1 MCRMYIY
8 QDLLLVFPLSLFIL
22 YPNSATK
29 LARQRYHCL
38 FFILLVP
45 ANGSPVAMQ
54 PLNRSL
60 LPHHNCRP
68 SASLLNSTVIASML
82 GQVRA
87 EHAARCG
94 LN

>member
-29 LARQRYHCL
+29 LARQRYR
-38 FFILLVP
+38 
-45 ANGSPVAMQ
+45 SPPQFSFGGKRKRIYGRNATTQ
-54 PLNRSL
+54 PLVAPPL
-60 LPHHNCRP
+60 HNGRP

-82 GQVRA
+82 GQVRTDTR
-87 EHAARCG
+87 HG
-94 LN
+94 VG